1 MRSLVRSRDPC
12 WLPLQALG
20 SAGGLMDEVAVP
32 TMAAAE
38 VPPVSHSTRVLPLR
52 VAAAVGLHLIGCR
65 HLTLCVCSA
74 QLPVDF
80 FFSRASR
87 TSLARPSSPLNHH
100 VHPPSTFYIIGI
112 SRDDKGNVR
121 GAPKPPPHVPPSP
134 ARVCSHAN
142 RSLPCA
148 VWDGPAL
155 GRCGFRAPA
164 RARCGWWA

>member
-38 VPPVSHSTRVLPLR
+38 VSPVSHSTRVLPLR

-65 HLTLCVCSA
+65 HLTLCVCAA
-74 QLPVDF
+74 QSPVNF

-121 GAPKPPPHVPPSP
+121 GAPKPPPTSQ
-134 ARVCSHAN
+134 
-142 RSLPCA
+142 PCA
-148 VWDGPAL
+148 
-155 GRCGFRAPA
+155 
-164 RARCGWWA
+164 